1 MKKNLFLL
9 AAVTAFAFYGCSNA
23 EDYVQ
28 PAASTA
34 QFVPSP
40 KALEYDAS
48 LFPAPDKSQELN
60 PRNLLA
66 NFNKL
71 IIKANPERG
80 LERKEIDVN
89 DEQLQEIKTFTDDLV
104 KAADTPLKK
113 LELLNA
119 WLKNTVR
126 YEYADNSSYAVFKN
140 RKAICQ
146 GYSNLLR
153 TMLYTQN
160 IPSVAVNG
168 VYKGIGGHAWVYAY
182 VNNAWYVADPTNNLK
197 PWRISNTAA
206 YSHLLPEMA
215 NIDIFEDDNFVYNY
229 NESYLNIKEVK
240 KGTEILVIPYSI
252 KGFRIGS
259 FNPSKPLPTG
269 IRHVYIGSNIHSLGE
284 SFCGLKAYRSFDEAV
299 FVDPQN
305 ADFGSEHGIV
315 YRRDFQ
321 KKLTS
326 LFYIPSQMRSVKL
339 RAMEKVEKNTVY
351 NHSVVEEIII
361 LPGTK
366 KLENYAIESCG
377 ALRRL
382 YIPEDCEM
390 DEQALYLC
398 PEGVEIMV
406 GDFTGIAKV
415 KK

>member
-1 MKKNLFLL
+1 MKKNLFFL
-9 AAVTAFAFYGCSNA
+9 AAATAVALSACSNA
-23 EDYVQ
+23 EEYVQ
-28 PAASTA
+28 PAADAA
-34 QFVPSP
+34 QFAPSP
-40 KALEYDAS
+40 KALEYDAA
-48 LFPAPDKSQELN
+48 LFPVPDKSQDLN

-119 WLKNTVR
+119 WVKNNVK
-126 YEYADNSSYAVFKN
+126 YENSDNSSYAVFKN
-140 RKAICQ
+140 RKAVCQ
-146 GYSNLLR
+146 GFSNLLR
-153 TMLYTQN
+153 TMLHTQG

-168 VYKGIGGHAWVYAY
+168 VYQGIGGHAWIYAY
-182 VNNAWYVADPTNNLK
+182 VNKKWYVADPTNNLK
-197 PWRISNTAA
+197 PWYISNTAA
-206 YSHLLPEMA
+206 YSHLLPQMC
-215 NIDIFEDDNFVYNY
+215 NINIFEDDNFVYDY
-229 NESYLNIKEVK
+229 HEGYLNIKEVK
-240 KGTEILVIPYSI
+240 KSTEALVIPYSI
-252 KGFRIGS
+252 NGFRIGS
-259 FNPSKPLPTG
+259 FNPSKPIPTG
-269 IRHVYIGSNIHSLGE
+269 VRHIYIGSNIRSLGE
-284 SFCGLKAYRSFDEAV
+284 NICGLKEYRSFDEAV
-299 FVDPQN
+299 FVDPKN
-305 ADFGSEHGIV
+305 ADLGSEHGVV

-339 RAMEKVEKNTVY
+339 RVMEKVEKNTIY
-351 NHSVVEEIII
+351 DHAAVEEIII

-366 KLENYAIESCG
+366 KLENYAIEKCG
-377 ALRRL
+377 ALKRL
-382 YIPEDCEM
+382 YIPQDCEM
-390 DEQALYLC
+390 AEHALYNC
-398 PEGVEIMV
+398 PEDVEIIT